1 MEVGEMSPRLKDKV
15 AIITGS
21 TSGIGRSSAVVF
33 AQEGAQVVIVG
44 RREEEGEKTLA
55 MVKHNGGDALYVQ
68 ADVTREEDVDRMVA
82 HTLSRYGKV
91 DILFNNAGI
100 NPHEGRTSLAQCP
113 EEAWDVII
121 DVNIKGIYRCSR
133 KVIPLMIENGGGVII
148 NTSSTYG
155 FVGFKDRAAYVA
167 SKGAVS
173 QLTKAMAIDYGPH
186 NIRVNCICPGMV
198 LNDRV
203 QAFVERASKEGTLE
217 AILAD
222 YPLGRLGTTEE
233 IARVA
238 AFLASDDASWITGA
252 AIPVDGGYTA
262 R

>member
-1 MEVGEMSPRLKDKV
+1 MNLRLKDRV

-33 AQEGAQVVIVG
+33 AQEGAKVVIVG
-44 RREEEGEKTLA
+44 RRRKEGEKTLA
-55 MVKHNGGDALYVQ
+55 MVKDNGGDALYVQ

-82 HTLSRYGKV
+82 QTLSQFRKV

-100 NPHEGRTSLAQCP
+100 NPLEARTPLAECP
-113 EEAWDVII
+113 EEAWDFIME
-121 DVNIKGIYRCSR
+121 VNIKGIYRCS
-133 KVIPLMIENGGGVII
+133 KNVVPLMIQNGGGVII

-198 LNDRV
+198 LNERV
-203 QAFVERASKEGTLE
+203 QAFVERARKEGRLE
-217 AILAD
+217 PILAD

-233 IARVA
+233 VARVA